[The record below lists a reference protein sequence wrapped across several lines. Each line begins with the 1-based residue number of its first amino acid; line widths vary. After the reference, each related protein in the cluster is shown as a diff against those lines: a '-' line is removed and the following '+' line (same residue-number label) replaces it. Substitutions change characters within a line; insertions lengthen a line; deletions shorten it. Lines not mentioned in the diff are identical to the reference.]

1 MPSFVRARRS
11 LVVLLASGSL
21 VAAILASCQGGG
33 GTGGS
38 GAASTA
44 SITGSGGSTGAVI
57 IGSGGAMVCGSSGN
71 DGGTGC
77 EGLEGGV
84 SLDAAQAILVGCT
97 GEGCHLP
104 PDLASLVGHAVS
116 DCPDGRDYVKPGNA
130 AQSYILDKIEGH
142 DCCVGGR
149 MPPSGNYLSA
159 ADTLT
164 IRRWICE
171 GAPTQ

>member
-1 MPSFVRARRS
+1 MLLFRRWS
-11 LVVLLASGSL
+11 LLLLGCGTLAS
-21 VAAILASCQGGG
+21 AILASCQGGG
-33 GTGGS
+33 TGGNG
-38 GAASTA
+38 GAATQSTT
-44 SITGSGGSTGAVI
+44 TGMGAGGSTGALIV
-57 IGSGGAMVCGSSGN
+57 GSGGAMVCGPSAN

-84 SLDAAQAILVGCT
+84 TLAAAQAILGGCT
-97 GEGCHLP
+97 GEGCHLV
-104 PDLASLVGHAVS
+104 PDLKSLVGHPVA
-116 DCPDGRDYVKPGNA
+116 DCTDGRDYIQAGNA
-130 AQSYILDKIEGH
+130 AKSYILDKIEGH

-149 MPPSGNYLSA
+149 MPPNGNYLSD